1 MRRRSL
7 RSGSALLAILL
18 AGVSLLLAAPAASA
32 EPGSTANDV
41 ATASSTTAVR
51 CAFRTYNLPTDWYL
65 PSPAAPPVGLLYAQ
79 HGFAE
84 SRADFSEFAT
94 AAAAAGFVVFVPT
107 LPTADLFG
115 CTVQNLG
122 NNTRFLSNVASL
134 FATAGDPLGAL
145 STSYA
150 AAVAKI
156 GRPAPPLPTALTI
169 IGHSAGGEAALYIAQ
184 QLTAPNHGTADLRG
198 IVLADPV
205 RSVIG
210 DSTVSSLQA
219 LAGASM
225 PIQVLAAPPYSCNAN
240 QSGTRAVLRELA
252 GRGFVGAQLTTG
264 SHADIL
270 GGSVNK
276 VERLTCGT
284 PRKINVETTRTL
296 AIGWLTAA
304 ATRAGPDQDLTP
316 GGASYDAL
324 VANGVISTLIS

>member
-1 MRRRSL
+1 MGRRSL
-7 RSGSALLAILL
+7 RSGAAVVAILL
-18 AGVSLLLAAPAASA
+18 AGVSVLLAVPAASA
-32 EPGSTANDV
+32 ESSGTMDV

-65 PSPAAPPVGLLYAQ
+65 PSPATPPVGLLYAQ

-84 SRADFSEFAT
+84 SRADFSEFAA

-122 NNTRFLSNVASL
+122 NNTRFLSNVAGL

-156 GRPAPPLPTALTI
+156 GQPAPPLPTALTI
-169 IGHSAGGEAALYIAQ
+169 IGHSAGGEAALYIAR
-184 QLTAPNHGTADLRG
+184 QLTSPNHGTADLRG
-198 IVLADPV
+198 VVLADPV

-219 LAGASM
+219 LAGGTLS
-225 PIQVLAAPPYSCNAN
+225 IQVLAAPPYSCNAN
-240 QSGTRAVLRELA
+240 QSGTRALLREFA

-284 PRKINVETTRTL
+284 PRKVNVEATRML

-304 ATRAGPDQDLTP
+304 ATGSGSDPDLSP

-324 VANGVISTLIS
+324 VAGGVISTLTS

>member
-18 AGVSLLLAAPAASA
+18 AGVSLLLAAPAVSA
-32 EPGSTANDV
+32 EPGGTANDV

-65 PSPAAPPVGLLYAQ
+65 PSPATPPVGLLYAQ

-84 SRADFSEFAT
+84 SKADFSEFAS

-122 NNTRFLSNVASL
+122 NNTRFLGNVASL

-198 IVLADPV
+198 VVLADPV

-219 LAGASM
+219 LAGERCRSRCSPRRRTPAT
-225 PIQVLAAPPYSCNAN
+225 PTRAAPGRCCGNSP
-240 QSGTRAVLRELA
+240 VA
-252 GRGFVGAQLTTG
+252 GSSAP
-264 SHADIL
+264 
-270 GGSVNK
+270 N
-276 VERLTCGT
+276 
-284 PRKINVETTRTL
+284 
-296 AIGWLTAA
+296 
-304 ATRAGPDQDLTP
+304 
-316 GGASYDAL
+316 
-324 VANGVISTLIS
+324 

>member
-198 IVLADPV
+198 VVLADPV
-205 RSVIG
+205 RHDAGVRPGGWPEMVYLRLHGSPRMYY
-210 DSTVSSLQA
+210 SSYGKATLQA
-219 LAGASM
+219 LA
-225 PIQVLAAPPYSCNAN
+225 LK
-240 QSGTRAVLRELA
+240 LRESA
-252 GRGFVGAQLTTG
+252 DSGA
-264 SHADIL
+264 AVWCIFD
-270 GGSVNK
+270 N
-276 VERLTCGT
+276 
-284 PRKINVETTRTL
+284 
-296 AIGWLTAA
+296 TASGA
-304 ATRAGPDQDLTP
+304 A
-316 GGASYDAL
+316 
-324 VANGVISTLIS
+324 VANALELQGLLGS